1 MRNEPA
7 HRFIKVTIIWRKIR
21 FLISEQCDES
31 FCFRCGWNNFL
42 YECVIRA
49 VYHIFLYILC
59 IVCIVNL
66 LPGRDF
72 RDSGDL
78 FLLITFIK
86 MKTNADFF
94 LFLKK
99 IYFNFFCCCCCLP
112 RKSTVQGFN
121 GIVQFFGLTVVVF
134 FFEEHSLFISVINEN
149 IMKSL
154 SIVR

>member
-1 MRNEPA
+1 MEKN
-7 HRFIKVTIIWRKIR
+7 KV
-21 FLISEQCDES
+21 LISEQCDES

-99 IYFNFFCCCCCLP
+99 FYFNFF
-112 RKSTVQGFN
+112 
-121 GIVQFFGLTVVVF
+121 VVVVVYRENQRFRVSTGLCSSSVSQLLF
-134 FFEEHSLFISVINEN
+134 FFEEHSLFISIINEN
-149 IMKSL
+149 ILKSL
-154 SIVR
+154 SIVRWCQLFLHTEK

>member
-1 MRNEPA
+1 MEKN
-7 HRFIKVTIIWRKIR
+7 KV
-21 FLISEQCDES
+21 LISEQCDES

-99 IYFNFFCCCCCLP
+99 FYFNFFCCCCCLP

-121 GIVQFFGLTVVVF
+121 GIVQFFGLTVCF
-134 FFEEHSLFISVINEN
+134 FLRNTVYSFQLLMKN

-154 SIVR
+154 SIVRWCQLFLHTEK